1 MKILSFDIGGT
12 KISWATVDE
21 NGIILTPV
29 QSVPTP
35 KTATETEDLL
45 RTITQE
51 CVYDGCAL
59 ATAGVVFENVIR
71 GKPHN
76 LPLGYDKIDF
86 SSVFNAPYVIENDA
100 TSALW
105 AEHCIGAL
113 KDVQNGIMLTL
124 GTAVG
129 CGIICNGE
137 VVRGKCGAA
146 GEYDF
151 RFSGRDLQDLARQF
165 GAKETDC
172 FKIMEAVRQQ
182 DEPSRSAYREWE
194 ERLSDGLSML
204 NRLLDTEV
212 VVLSGSLSKIVDY
225 AKINTAL
232 KLLEPHNSPLVK
244 QAVCGTNAG
253 LIGAAL
259 LFASHCHSSP
269 SIAP

>member
-1 MKILSFDIGGT
+1 MKILSFDVGGT
-12 KISWATVDE
+12 KISWAVVDE
-21 NGIILTPV
+21 NGIILTSV

-35 KTATETEDLL
+35 KSASEIEDLL
-45 RTITQE
+45 REITQK

-59 ATAGVVFENVIR
+59 ATAGVVFENVIQ

-76 LPLGYDKIDF
+76 LPVGYDKIDF
-86 SSVFNAPYVIENDA
+86 ASIFNAPYIIENDA

-105 AEHCIGAL
+105 AEYCVGAL
-113 KDVQNGIMLTL
+113 RDIKHGIMLTL

-151 RFSGRDLQDLARQF
+151 KFSGRDLQDLGRQC

-172 FKIMEAVRQQ
+172 FKLFDAVRQQ
-182 DEPSRSAYREWE
+182 DKPSRAAYRQWE
-194 ERLSDGLSML
+194 ERLIDGLSML
-204 NRLLDTEV
+204 NRLLDTEIIA
-212 VVLSGSLSKIVDY
+212 LSGSLSKIVDY
-225 AKINTAL
+225 AKINTTI
-232 KLLEPHNSPLVK
+232 KLLEPRNPPLVK

-253 LIGAAL
+253 IIGAAL
-259 LFASHCHSSP
+259 LCCRH
-269 SIAP
+269 